1 MAWCEVSRSE
11 QELYS
16 TLGQSLRER
25 EAVECVES
33 EPGWV
38 RRAFLHRMA
47 EVDKGEEGDP
57 AKQPHQGTR
66 VCAVKRAV

>member
-1 MAWCEVSRSE
+1 MS
-11 QELYS
+11 
-16 TLGQSLRER
+16 
-25 EAVECVES
+25 VES